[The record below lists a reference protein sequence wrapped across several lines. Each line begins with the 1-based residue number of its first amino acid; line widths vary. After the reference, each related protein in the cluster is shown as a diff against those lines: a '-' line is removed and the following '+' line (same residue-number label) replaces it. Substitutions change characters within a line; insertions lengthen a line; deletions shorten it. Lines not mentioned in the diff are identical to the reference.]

1 MKKKIVD
8 EHTVEHSV
16 IKSVFW
22 ASEFSKR
29 LTVVILLIY
38 CVNFI
43 LGWVY
48 QFMYHDGFAPMV
60 EVCSELMKIVA
71 ECYLVK
77 SGIENVSKG
86 VCSIL
91 YRKWGLPVNTV
102 QFDEDDNDI

>member
-1 MKKKIVD
+1 MKKRIVD
-8 EHTVEHSV
+8 EHTIEQSV
-16 IKSVFW
+16 TKSVLW

-29 LTVVILLIY
+29 LTVIILLIY

-48 QFMYHDGFAPMV
+48 QFMYHDGYAPMV
-60 EVCSELMKIVA
+60 EVCSDLMKVVA

-91 YRKWGLPVNTV
+91 YKKWGLLVY
-102 QFDEDDNDI
+102 DEQLEEDSEE